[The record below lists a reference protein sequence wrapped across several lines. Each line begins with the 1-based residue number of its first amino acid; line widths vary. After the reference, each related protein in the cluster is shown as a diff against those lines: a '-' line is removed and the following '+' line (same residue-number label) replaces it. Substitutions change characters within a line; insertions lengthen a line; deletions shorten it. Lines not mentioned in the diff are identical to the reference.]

1 MTPHGTFGE
10 TDGGVLGEQ
19 GGRGWVR
26 ERSQTR
32 IVWRDLNPV
41 WKQEFNWEI
50 LNPDEE
56 VTRPLAP
63 APKPQTVGTFWMWD
77 ETCRYFFLH
86 LRGVIPAPELEFWGR
101 GPAPALM
108 SCFVQR
114 MDVPIWGEDGET

>member
-1 MTPHGTFGE
+1 ME
-10 TDGGVLGEQ
+10 DGGDVGEQ

-56 VTRPLAP
+56 VIRRNIAHIQPGPVQILGAKRSAKTR
-63 APKPQTVGTFWMWD
+63 KM
-77 ETCRYFFLH
+77 
-86 LRGVIPAPELEFWGR
+86 
-101 GPAPALM
+101 
-108 SCFVQR
+108 
-114 MDVPIWGEDGET
+114 

>member
-1 MTPHGTFGE
+1 LVTPHGLGAE
-10 TDGGVLGEQ
+10 GVEDGGDVGEQ

-56 VTRPLAP
+56 VIHRRIAHIPPGPVQIFGAKN
-63 APKPQTVGTFWMWD
+63 PKNRDKICD
-77 ETCRYFFLH
+77 E
-86 LRGVIPAPELEFWGR
+86 I
-101 GPAPALM
+101 
-108 SCFVQR
+108 
-114 MDVPIWGEDGET
+114 GET